1 MSNLRVLFLYPNE
14 RSMSLV
20 PPVIALFSR
29 LLKDRGCEVDL
40 FDTSG
45 YAIEGGAPDAD
56 KVNARILALW
66 PFHLGERRIQK
77 QGNVFEE
84 LNRKVELFRPD
95 LIAVSADESTFLLGI
110 RLLRSVRHHKVLTI
124 LGGVFA
130 TFAPEIALSYPEINI
145 VCIGDGEVALVE
157 LCERLRALKD
167 YSNVTNLWMKQKD
180 GSTIRNPLA
189 PPVNIDDNG
198 LPDFTIFEDNRFYR
212 AMAGKMYRMLPIE
225 THRGCVHACGFC
237 NSPSQN
243 KLYWDETKCK
253 FFRKKSINKVYEEL
267 IYCRDAM
274 KAEYFFFW
282 ADEFFAYSKH
292 EIDEFCEMYS
302 DIRLPFY
309 CQARPESITDYKIR
323 RLKKVGMH
331 RLGVGLEHGNEKFR
345 REVVNRP
352 YSNKLAIERLRIP
365 ARYGVTFSVN
375 NIIGF
380 PDETPELAMD
390 TVELNR
396 QIDAADTRSCSIFAP
411 FHGTPLRE
419 LAIKRGYLN
428 PNAIAQANTDDSIL
442 DMPNFTRDQ
451 IHGLRRTFNMY
462 VKFPKSRWNE
472 IRLAEQLTPQGDA
485 VWNKLREEFDTTF
498 FTSLSDGD

>member
-20 PPVIALFSR
+20 PPAIALLSR
-29 LLKDRGCEVDL
+29 LLKDGGGKVDL

-45 YAIEGGAPDAD
+45 YTIGSDDSDAD
-56 KVNARILALW
+56 KVKQSNLAVQ
-66 PFHLGERRIQK
+66 PFDLGERK
-77 QGNVFEE
+77 VEKEGDVFED
-84 LNRKVELFRPD
+84 LNRKVESFQPD
-95 LIAVSADESTFLLGI
+95 LIAVSADESTFLLSI
-110 RLLRSVRHHKVLTI
+110 RLLKSIRHHKVLTI

-130 TFAPEIALSYPEINI
+130 TFAPELTLSYPEIDI
-145 VCIGDGEVALVE
+145 VCVGDGEVALVE
-157 LCERLRALKD
+157 LCERLRAGKD
-167 YSNVTNLWMKQKD
+167 YSNVTNLWIKQKD
-180 GSTIRNPLA
+180 GSTVRNPLA
-189 PPVNIDDNG
+189 PPVNMDDNG
-198 LPDFTIFEDNRFYR
+198 LPDFEIFEDSRLYR
-212 AMAGKMYRMLPIE
+212 AMAGKIYRMLPVE
-225 THRGCVHACGFC
+225 THRGCPYACGFC

-243 KLYWDETKCK
+243 KLYWNETKRK
-253 FFRKKSINKVYEEL
+253 FFRKKSINKVGEEL
-267 IYCRDAM
+267 IYCRDVM

-282 ADEFFAYSKH
+282 ADELFTYSNH

-309 CQARPESITDYKIR
+309 CQARPENITDYKVR
-323 RLKKVGMH
+323 RLKEVGLH

-352 YSNKLAIERLRIP
+352 YSNQLAVERLQIP
-365 ARYGVTFSVN
+365 AKYGVAFSVN

-380 PDETPELAMD
+380 PDETPQLVMD

-428 PNAIAQANTDDSIL
+428 PDAIAQANTDESIL
-442 DMPNFTRDQ
+442 DMPDFPRDR
-451 IHGLRRTFNMY
+451 IDGLRRTFNMY

-472 IRLAEQLTPQGDA
+472 IRLAEELTPEGDA
-485 VWNKLREEFDTTF
+485 MWNKLREEFVTTF
-498 FTSLSDGD
+498 FTSSSDGD